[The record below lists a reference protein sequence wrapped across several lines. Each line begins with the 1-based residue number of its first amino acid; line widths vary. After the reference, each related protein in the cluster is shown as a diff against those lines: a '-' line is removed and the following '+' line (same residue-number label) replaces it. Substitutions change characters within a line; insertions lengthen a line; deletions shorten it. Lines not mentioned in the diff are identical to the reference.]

1 MSFLVAK
8 GIQNLKCILEDICGY
23 MALQQTSVGHINNP
37 TVEKML
43 GLNPAVLLEME
54 PAISNRKCR
63 KTFQAEV
70 EQKEQ
75 DRQKKVLKPCIKHFK
90 LEQQ

>member
-1 MSFLVAK
+1 
-8 GIQNLKCILEDICGY
+8 

-43 GLNPAVLLEME
+43 GLDPAVLREME

-75 DRQKKVLKPCIKHFK
+75 DTPKKKKKNQKVLKPCIKHFK